1 LGNNME
7 EIDIVSLDEDKE
19 EEIAIDE
26 EIGEN

>member
-7 EIDIVSLDEDKE
+7 EIDIVSFEEDKE